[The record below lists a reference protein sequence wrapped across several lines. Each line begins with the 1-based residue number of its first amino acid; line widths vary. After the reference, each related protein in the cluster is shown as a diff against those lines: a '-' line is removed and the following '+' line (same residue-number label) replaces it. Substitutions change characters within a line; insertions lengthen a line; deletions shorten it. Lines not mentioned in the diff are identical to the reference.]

1 MFQRYGLSFW
11 PCSSCAEGLTCG
23 QGPQCYLFRK
33 WNIFDARSLYKSSQV
48 MKCGRVLWTPSR
60 FFQERLVS
68 KGNGFIEVLEISLC
82 SHTSLS
88 IRLVL
93 TVGPPLR
100 RAYRRRS
107 KWQIGKT
114 LRRFCYSIVRISY
127 MSRVLTNF
135 RPTASVEKA
144 EHVASGIYMSDPPH
158 SYIRPAYSYWFSAGN
173 LSIRCT
179 LSGECAQGESHGNG
193 LWLYVILPL
202 LIMLSNSFHSCIFYA
217 DTRPWYTVSFTCS
230 ATVYLMDSI
239 AK

>member
-114 LRRFCYSIVRISY
+114 LQKFCYNIVR
-127 MSRVLTNF
+127 
-135 RPTASVEKA
+135 AS
-144 EHVASGIYMSDPPH
+144 
-158 SYIRPAYSYWFSAGN
+158 
-173 LSIRCT
+173 CT
-179 LSGECAQGESHGNG
+179 LSDANWPPVCSLCGEGRT
-193 LWLYVILPL
+193 
-202 LIMLSNSFHSCIFYA
+202 LSKWHLHVRFI
-217 DTRPWYTVSFTCS
+217 D
-230 ATVYLMDSI
+230 
-239 AK
+239 